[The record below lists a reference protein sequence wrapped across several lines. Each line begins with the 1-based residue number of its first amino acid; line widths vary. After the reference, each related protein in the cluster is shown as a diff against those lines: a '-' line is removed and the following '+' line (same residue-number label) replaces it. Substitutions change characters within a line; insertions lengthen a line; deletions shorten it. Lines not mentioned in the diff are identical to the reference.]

1 MENILALD
9 LGLKRIGVALSIM
22 GIAMPQPAIIRIN
35 RNQAAVAVKE
45 LIKKHKIT
53 KIVIGI
59 PMGGSAEDEMRR
71 RVEHFSKLIE
81 FSNIVYHDESFTS
94 REAAKI
100 ISSKKKDGK
109 QDSIAAF
116 LLLKDYLGI

>member
-9 LGLKRIGVALSIM
+9 LGLKRIGVAISIM
-22 GIAMPQPAIIRIN
+22 KIPMPQPAIIRIN
-35 RNQAAVAVKE
+35 RNQAATAVKE

-53 KIVIGI
+53 KIIIGV
-59 PMGGSAEDEMRR
+59 PMGGSAESEMRKR
-71 RVEHFSKLIE
+71 AEHFANLLE
-81 FSNIVYHDESFTS
+81 FNPCIFYDESFTS

-116 LLLKDYLGI
+116 LLLKDYLGM